1 MVDDT
6 RQESQL
12 PEDAAGQPSAADAGR
27 RADDGETSLIDLLI
41 ALGEEKKLLFGL
53 PLAASVLAAIYSLLV
68 PVAFTAST
76 TFLPPQQQQSMAAAA
91 LQQLGGLAGLAGA
104 TMSLRKP
111 EDLYVTILKSD
122 TLQNAVIER
131 FDLMKRYDAT
141 YRQDARNALTDN
153 VTVNVDRSGLLKLEA
168 TDGDPA
174 FAAQLANAHVEE
186 LRKFLGSLAVTEA
199 QQRRVFFEKQ
209 LQKANENLKS
219 AQLALGEAGVAESL
233 IKSSPEAVVAGIAN
247 LKAQIT
253 AQEVRLST
261 MRGYLTEQSPQF
273 KLAQGE
279 LASLRAQLTQAEQN
293 EPAKGTQRAEYLS
306 RFRDFKYYETLFD
319 LMAKQYELARLD
331 EAREGPLVQQV
342 DVAYPPEFRSKP
354 ARRKIV
360 LTVGMAAGLIAVVLV
375 LILAAIRK
383 ARADPAQ
390 MRQFEALLASWR
402 IRSRP

>member
-1 MVDDT
+1 MVDET

-12 PEDAAGQPSAADAGR
+12 SADAVGQPVPADAGR
-27 RADDGETSLIDLLI
+27 REDDGETSLIDLLI

-53 PLAASVLAAIYSLLV
+53 PLVASLLAAVWSLLV
-68 PVAFTAST
+68 PIAFTAST

-91 LQQLGGLAGLAGA
+91 LQQLGGLTGLAGA
-104 TMSLRKP
+104 ATGLRKP
-111 EDLYVTILKSD
+111 EDLYVAILRSD
-122 TLQNAVIER
+122 TLQNALIER
-131 FDLMKRYDAT
+131 LDLMKRYEVS

-153 VTVNVDRSGLLKLEA
+153 VAISVDRSGLLKLEA
-168 TDGDPA
+168 TDKDPA

-186 LRKFLGSLAVTEA
+186 LRKFLGTLAVTEA
-199 QQRRVFFEKQ
+199 QQRRAFFEKQ
-209 LQKANENLKS
+209 LQKVNEHLKS

-247 LKAQIT
+247 LKAQVT

-273 KLAQGE
+273 KLAQSE

-293 EPAKGTQRAEYLS
+293 EPAKGTQRAEYLN

-342 DVAYPPEFRSKP
+342 DVASPPEFRSKP

-360 LTVGMAAGLIAVVLV
+360 LIVGMAAGLIAVVLV
-375 LILAAIRK
+375 LVLAALRK
-383 ARADPAQ
+383 ARADPER
-390 MRQFEALLASWR
+390 MRLFEALQSSWR